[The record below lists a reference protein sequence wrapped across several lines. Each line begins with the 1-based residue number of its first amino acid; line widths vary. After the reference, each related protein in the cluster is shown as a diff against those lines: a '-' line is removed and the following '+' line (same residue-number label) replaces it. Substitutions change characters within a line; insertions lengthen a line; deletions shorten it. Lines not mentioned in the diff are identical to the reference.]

1 MIDLII
7 QLLVLSDY
15 YNVSESIDIA
25 KGKYEVPL
33 TFRKYKSQLR
43 R

>member
-7 QLLVLSDY
+7 KLLVLGDY

-33 TFRKYKSQLR
+33 SFKKYKKALKR
-43 R
+43 